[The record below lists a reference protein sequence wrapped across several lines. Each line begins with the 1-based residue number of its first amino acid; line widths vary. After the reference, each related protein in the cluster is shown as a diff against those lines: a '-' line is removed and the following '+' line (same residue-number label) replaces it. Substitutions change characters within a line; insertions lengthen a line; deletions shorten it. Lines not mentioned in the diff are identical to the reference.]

1 VGTGRDRLLSG
12 DAFEGETFEGLEL
25 PGARLEGKDFSGC
38 TFRNLKLAESRWD
51 GARLEDCVFDDC
63 DLTRLLPGK
72 LALRGVEFR
81 RCKMMG
87 IEWAGLAPH
96 PDMRFSDC
104 NLRYCSFIAL
114 RAGKTPFVRCTLLEA
129 SFVDMDLA
137 GSAFDDCQLDGARFE
152 GCDLRGATFATS
164 RGLRLDPA
172 RNRVQGT
179 IVGLEVA
186 VLLAGSF
193 GLKVVGFQGDV
204 PE

>member
-1 VGTGRDRLLSG
+1 VTGARDRLTAG
-12 DAFEGETFEGLEL
+12 DAFKDETFDGLEL
-25 PGARLEGKDFSGC
+25 PAASLEGKEFSGC

-63 DLTRLLPGK
+63 DLTRLVPGQI
-72 LALRGVEFR
+72 ALRGVEFR

-87 IEWAGLAPH
+87 IEWVGLAPH

-114 RAGKTPFVRCTLLEA
+114 RAGKTPFVRCALIDA

-137 GSAFDDCQLDGARFE
+137 ASTFDDCQLEGARFE

-164 RGLRLDPA
+164 RGLRFDPA
-172 RNRVQGT
+172 RNRVQDVS
-179 IVGLEVA
+179 IALEAA

-193 GLKVVGFQGDV
+193 GLKVVGFSADA
-204 PE
+204 ED